1 MIREKYNILKF
12 IRFNDLVNWNIKK
25 ISYDDFINTKFN
37 MVPIRECIKRNKDKI
52 RIEDNQRYKRVTIRT
67 NNGGV
72 VLRDNIY
79 GKYINTKDQFQIKKG
94 QLILSKI
101 DARNGAIGIVS
112 KELNEA
118 VITGNF
124 WVFDADLDKVDLEYL
139 VLILTSKWFVEKWE
153 VCSNGSGNRLYLQEE
168 LFLNTKIPLPK
179 LEIQNQIIKDYKE
192 MSNTIK
198 NNEAKI
204 KRLEDRIDEY
214 LYKELGINVKN
225 DNNILNKK
233 YKILEFIN
241 FRDIT
246 QWGVNKILKNSHIE
260 SDKFSVISL
269 NSKYYEILTRGKSPK
284 YDENSDAIIL
294 NQKCNRL
301 NYIDLSY
308 AKNVNKN
315 WLHSINK
322 EDFTQ
327 EKDILINSTG
337 EGTIGR
343 ASCIVDKEN
352 TNLMYDSHILLLR
365 LNPKYINA
373 EYYTYLFNSKIVQ
386 NQIEIL
392 KGAEATK
399 QTELGIEN
407 VKKIMIPLPNIDVQ
421 NKIVNNINNICNEI
435 QNLKTYS
442 EKLNNE
448 IDIYIK
454 TKIFN

>member
-1 MIREKYNILKF
+1 MIRENYNILKF
-12 IRFNDLVNWNIKK
+12 IRFKDLVNWNIKK
-25 ISYDDFINTKFN
+25 ISYDNYINTKFN
-37 MVPIRECIKRNKDKI
+37 MIPIRECIKRNKDKI
-52 RIEDNQRYKRVTIRT
+52 RISDEQRYKRVTIRT

-72 VLRDNIY
+72 LLRDNIY

-101 DARNGAIGIVS
+101 DARNGAIGIVNE
-112 KELNEA
+112 ELNEA

-124 WVFDADLDKVDLEYL
+124 WVFDADLDKVNLEYL

-168 LFLNTKIPLPK
+168 IFLNTKIPLPK
-179 LEIQNQIIKDYKE
+179 LEIQNQIVKEYKI

-198 NNEAKI
+198 DNKI
-204 KRLEDRIDEY
+204 KIKILEDSIDEY
-214 LYKELGINVKN
+214 LYEELGINVKN

-233 YKILEFIN
+233 YKILEFVN
-241 FRDIT
+241 FRDVT
-246 QWGVNKILKNSHIE
+246 QWGVNKILKNSNIE

-269 NSKYYEILTRGKSPK
+269 DSKYYQILTRGKSPQ
-284 YDENSDAIIL
+284 YDENSDSIIL

-315 WLHSINK
+315 WLLSINK
-322 EDFTQ
+322 DIFTQ
-327 EKDILINSTG
+327 KNDILINSTG

-343 ASCIVDKEN
+343 ASCIIGDEN
-352 TNLMYDSHILLLR
+352 TNLMYDSHMLLLR
-365 LNPKYINA
+365 VNTKYINP

-407 VKKIMIPLPNIDVQ
+407 VKKIMIPLPKIEVQ
-421 NKIVNNINNICNEI
+421 QQIVNYIFEI
-435 QNLKTYS
+435 QEKINKLKIQS
-442 EKLNNE
+442 ELISRQIELYINTE
-448 IDIYIK
+448 I
-454 TKIFN
+454 FS

>member
-1 MIREKYNILKF
+1 MIKEKYNILKF

-25 ISYDDFINTKFN
+25 ISYDNDINTKFN
-37 MVPIRECIKRNKDKI
+37 MIPIRECVSRNKDKI
-52 RIEDNQRYKRVTIRT
+52 KIEDDKKYKRVTIKT

-72 VLRDNIY
+72 LLRDDIY
-79 GKYINTKDQFQIKKG
+79 GRYINTKDQFQIKKG
-94 QLILSKI
+94 QLIISKI
-101 DARNGAIGIVS
+101 DARNGAIGIVND
-112 KELNEA
+112 EVNEA

-124 WVFDADLDKVDLEYL
+124 WVFDANTDKVNLEYL

-168 LFLNTKIPLPK
+168 LFLNTKIPLPN
-179 LEIQNQIIKDYKE
+179 LETQNQIVKDYKE

-198 NNEAKI
+198 ANDAAI
-204 KRLEDRIDEY
+204 KKLEENIDEY
-214 LYKELGINVKN
+214 LYEELGINVKR
-225 DNNILNKK
+225 NNHILNKK
-233 YKILEFIN
+233 FKILEFIN
-241 FRDIT
+241 FSDVT
-246 QWGVNKILKNSHIE
+246 QWGVNKILKNSLIE
-260 SDKFSVISL
+260 SNKFSVVSL
-269 NSKYYEILTRGKSPK
+269 NSKYYKILTRGKSPK
-284 YDENSDAIIL
+284 YDENSKTIIL

-308 AKNVNKN
+308 AKSVNEN
-315 WLHSINK
+315 WLLSINK
-322 EDFTQ
+322 DNFT
-327 EKDILINSTG
+327 KKYDVLINSTG

-343 ASCIVDKEN
+343 ASCIIDDEDI
-352 TNLMYDSHILLLR
+352 NLMYDSHILLLR

-407 VKKIMIPLPNIDVQ
+407 VKKIMIPLPNINTQ
-421 NKIVNNINNICNEI
+421 NRIANYVYNICNEI
-435 QNLKTYS
+435 KELKTYS
-442 EKLNNE
+442 EKLNNKIE
-448 IDIYIK
+448 LYIN